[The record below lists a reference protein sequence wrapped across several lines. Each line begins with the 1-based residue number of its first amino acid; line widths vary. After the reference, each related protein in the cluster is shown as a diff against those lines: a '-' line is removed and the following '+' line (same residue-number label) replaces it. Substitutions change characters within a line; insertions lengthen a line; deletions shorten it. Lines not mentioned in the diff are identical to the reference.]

1 MLLPLGFGM
10 GPGIAFSIG
19 QSWEAYGFEDGGS
32 IGLTIAAIGFLV
44 AYFSGMAIV
53 NRGIRQGKSRLVGKE
68 IHLDDALRKGIF
80 RKEPFPEAGRLRL
93 HGGVIEPMSF
103 QLGLIGL
110 LYLITYLAATGLEQ
124 LMRMGGLERDIQ
136 TLWSFHFLIGFLL
149 AVAARKIMERIGGDH
164 LVDAGLS
171 HRLVGLFTDYL
182 IATAIMGISL
192 SVAWTY
198 AVPISIMCLLG
209 AIVTERAI
217 RYVTPRVFTDHP
229 FERYVGVYG
238 EMTGTIASG
247 LALVRV
253 TDPELATPVAQDLGL
268 GSGMA
273 LLFGFPLLVVIN
285 LPYARFDGQ
294 LYGYWIVM
302 GICLVYLALIV
313 VIWKRFGLNFNKPDG
328 GDD

>member
-1 MLLPLGFGM
+1 
-10 GPGIAFSIG
+10 
-19 QSWEAYGFEDGGS
+19 
-32 IGLTIAAIGFLV
+32 
-44 AYFSGMAIV
+44 
-53 NRGIRQGKSRLVGKE
+53 
-68 IHLDDALRKGIF
+68 
-80 RKEPFPEAGRLRL
+80 
-93 HGGVIEPMSF
+93 
-103 QLGLIGL
+103 
-110 LYLITYLAATGLEQ
+110 
-124 LMRMGGLERDIQ
+124 
-136 TLWSFHFLIGFLL
+136 
-149 AVAARKIMERIGGDH
+149 
-164 LVDAGLS
+164 
-171 HRLVGLFTDYL
+171 
-182 IATAIMGISL
+182 
-192 SVAWTY
+192 
-198 AVPISIMCLLG
+198 MCLLG